1 MIIFNS
7 NKPIKVTHLEVSG
20 NQSMLNGVLVIE
32 MINNSFS
39 ESKKNFDENVLIEK
53 NKDMGSE
60 KYTSTRFR

>member
-39 ESKKNFDENVLIEK
+39 ESKKNFDEK
-53 NKDMGSE
+53 RSYRK
-60 KYTSTRFR
+60 K